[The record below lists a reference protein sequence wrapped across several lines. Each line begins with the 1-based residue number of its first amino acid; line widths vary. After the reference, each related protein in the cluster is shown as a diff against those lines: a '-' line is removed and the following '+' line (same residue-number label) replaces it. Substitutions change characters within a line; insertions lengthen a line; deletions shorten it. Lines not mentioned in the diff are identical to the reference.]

1 MRMAILGASLSLS
14 CLAPRENA
22 IPECATTVSVSVLP
36 ACGAKQQVDPPLV
49 AHPASSRTQSPKQIV
64 DLRPCIQ
71 FYKSLIRPCVI
82 YRTHPLPRQSTHP
95 PRTQTHTD
103 MRAHVA
109 QGIPRAP
116 HPYTTHVR
124 TRLAFV
130 RYHEAVS
137 SPWVSNCASAHYR
150 EYITISIPHLI
161 FGGEKG
167 EV

>member
-1 MRMAILGASLSLS
+1 MKVRRAQQSNYASSQLRQNTLFGENGHFGGLSRSLSLS

-64 DLRPCIQ
+64 DLRPYIQ

-95 PRTQTHTD
+95 PRTHTHTH

-116 HPYTTHVR
+116 LPYTTQH
-124 TRLAFV
+124 T
-130 RYHEAVS
+130 
-137 SPWVSNCASAHYR
+137 
-150 EYITISIPHLI
+150 
-161 FGGEKG
+161 
-167 EV
+167 